1 MTRADASRM
10 GERVERQTD
19 QSGASETMGH
29 ITNHQAAM
37 NARGR
42 LRTLPRALF
51 FLAFTGAGLVQAQD
65 APSGSETNAAATA
78 PQSADHVSPTH
89 AKQLATVVVKA
100 TAMPGGAALDADK
113 VPGNVQSLSAADIT
127 RSGSA
132 SMTQALNAQLGSIS
146 VNDNLNDPYQPDI
159 LYRGFEAS
167 PVLGTPQGLAV
178 YQNGV
183 RINEAFGDT
192 VNWDLFPDMAINRV
206 QLVSSNPVYGL
217 NALGGAISV
226 EMKDGFNY
234 TGRSLELSGGSFGQR
249 SAGAQYGANN
259 GTFGI
264 YAAAKTLNS
273 DGWRDFSSDAL
284 RQFYTDLSMRTDRLS
299 LDLSYTHAENH
310 LDGQGSAPA
319 QELAVSRRL
328 VFTGPQ
334 ANDNELNFITLN
346 GTYQA
351 TDHWSVQGVLYYRQF
366 TQRVANG
373 NTTDYTACT
382 DAALA
387 GSLCQSDGVTPVN
400 NAAGQNLPDISQG
413 GTVPIGEN
421 DFETINSYSH
431 GATLQ
436 ISNDRSI
443 FGHDNQFTAGATFD
457 YAHTDFY
464 SGAQIG
470 VIDDQL
476 TVLPSN
482 LYVDTPESSPF
493 GAVPVILAA
502 NNRDIGGYLTDTFN
516 VTPDFALTASGRY
529 DVAHIDLQDQ
539 RGTSL
544 NGNNR
549 FSHFNPAVG
558 GTYKLSP
565 TLTAYAGTA
574 TSTRTPTAS
583 EIECSDPLKP
593 CLLPSNLAGD
603 PPNLRQVVAHTTE
616 FGLRGNIPDAFSAGG
631 VATWNLGAFR
641 THSFDD
647 IYGISTS
654 VSSGFYQN
662 IGSTRREGVEAGFN
676 YHTDK
681 WSTYVS
687 YSYVDATFQSA
698 LQLPS
703 PSNPFQ
709 DADGNIEVRPGDRL
723 PGIPK
728 NRVKAGV
735 DYAVTPQWKL
745 GASIIIVSNDYYFGD
760 ESNQNKPLPGYH
772 VVNLHASYQVAKNV
786 ELFGSIDNVFNAK
799 YATYGIYSDPTGVNA
814 PGVPADGVSNGP
826 GVDNRFY
833 SPAAPT
839 AVYGGVRVSF

>member
-1 MTRADASRM
+1 MDQLKRDGRSRL
-10 GERVERQTD
+10 
-19 QSGASETMGH
+19 H
-29 ITNHQAAM
+29 N
-37 NARGR
+37 
-42 LRTLPRALF
+42 LPRAMLF
-51 FLAFTGAGLVQAQD
+51 VAIASTGFAHAQESSNSAD
-65 APSGSETNAAATA
+65 AAASASTA
-78 PQSADHVSPTH
+78 TTQNTPAN
-89 AKQLATVVVKA
+89 AKQLSTVLVEA
-100 TAMPGGAALDADK
+100 TAVSGGVALDADK
-113 VPGNVQSLSAADIT
+113 VPGNVQGLSASDLT
-127 RSGSA
+127 RNGSA
-132 SMTQALNAQLGSIS
+132 SLTQALNAQLGSIS
-146 VNDNLNDPYQPDI
+146 VNDDLNDPYQPDI

-206 QLVSSNPVYGL
+206 QIASSNPVYGL

-226 EMKDGFNY
+226 DMKNGFNY
-234 TGRSLELSGGSFGQR
+234 TGGELELSGGSFGQR
-249 SAGAQYGANN
+249 SAGAEYGAND

-264 YAAAKTLNS
+264 YAAAKTLDS

-284 RQFYTDLSMRTDRLS
+284 RQFYTDLSLRVDKLS
-299 LDLSYTHAENH
+299 LDLSYTHGENH

-334 ANDNELNFITLN
+334 ANDNELNFVTLN
-346 GTYQA
+346 GTYKA
-351 TDHWSVQGVLYYRQF
+351 TENWSVQGVLYYRQF
-366 TQRVANG
+366 SQRVSNG

-382 DAALA
+382 TAAFA
-387 GSLCQSDGVTPVN
+387 GSLCQSDGITPVN

-413 GTVPIGEN
+413 GDVPIGEN
-421 DFETINSYSH
+421 DFENINSYSH

-436 ISNDRSI
+436 ISNDQSI
-443 FGHDNQFTAGATFD
+443 FGHDNQFTAGASFD

-470 VIDDQL
+470 VIDAQL

-482 LYVDTPESSPF
+482 LYVDTPESSDF
-493 GAVPVILAA
+493 GAVPVILRAS
-502 NNRDIGGYLTDTFN
+502 NRDIGGYLTDTFN

-529 DVAHIDLQDQ
+529 DVAHIDLQDR

-544 NGNNR
+544 DGNNR
-549 FSHFNPAVG
+549 FSHFNPAFG
-558 GTYKLSP
+558 GTYKLTP
-565 TLTAYAGTA
+565 TVTAYAGISTN
-574 TSTRTPTAS
+574 TRTPTAS

-603 PPNLRQVVAHTTE
+603 PPNLRQVVAHTAE
-616 FGLRGNIPDAFSAGG
+616 FGLRGNIPNAFATDGA
-631 VATWNLGAFR
+631 VTWNLGAFR
-641 THSFDD
+641 TNSFDD

-662 IGSTRREGVEAGFN
+662 IGSTRREGIEAGFN
-676 YHTDK
+676 YQTDK
-681 WSTYVS
+681 WSAYFN

-698 LQLPS
+698 IQLPS

-728 NRVKAGV
+728 NRVKVGV

-745 GASIIIVSNDYYFGD
+745 GASMIIVSNEYYFGD

-772 VVNLHASYQVAKNV
+772 VVNLHASYQVARNV
-786 ELFGSIDNVFNAK
+786 QVFGSIDNVFNAK
-799 YATYGIYSDPTGVNA
+799 YATYGIYSDPTGVGT
-814 PGVPADGVSNGP
+814 PGVPVDGVTNGP
-826 GVDNRFY
+826 GVDNRFF

-839 AVYGGVRVSF
+839 AVYGGVRITF

>member
-1 MTRADASRM
+1 MDQLKRDGRSRL
-10 GERVERQTD
+10 
-19 QSGASETMGH
+19 H
-29 ITNHQAAM
+29 N
-37 NARGR
+37 
-42 LRTLPRALF
+42 LPRAMLF
-51 FLAFTGAGLVQAQD
+51 VAIASTGFAHAQESSNSAD
-65 APSGSETNAAATA
+65 ATA
-78 PQSADHVSPTH
+78 SASTATTQNTPAN
-89 AKQLATVVVKA
+89 AKQLSTVLVEA
-100 TAMPGGAALDADK
+100 TAVSGGVALDADK
-113 VPGNVQSLSAADIT
+113 VPGNVQGLSASDLT
-127 RSGSA
+127 RNGSA
-132 SMTQALNAQLGSIS
+132 SLTQALNAQLGSIS
-146 VNDNLNDPYQPDI
+146 VNDDLNDPYQPDI

-206 QLVSSNPVYGL
+206 QIASSNPVYGL

-226 EMKDGFNY
+226 DMKNGFNY
-234 TGRSLELSGGSFGQR
+234 TGGELELSGGSFGQR
-249 SAGAQYGANN
+249 SAGAEYGAND

-264 YAAAKTLNS
+264 YAAAKTLDS

-284 RQFYTDLSMRTDRLS
+284 RQFYTDLSLRVDKLS
-299 LDLSYTHAENH
+299 LDLSYTHGENH

-334 ANDNELNFITLN
+334 ANDNELNFVTLN
-346 GTYQA
+346 GTYKA
-351 TDHWSVQGVLYYRQF
+351 TDNWSVQGVLYYRQF
-366 TQRVANG
+366 SQRVSNG

-382 DAALA
+382 TAAFA
-387 GSLCQSDGVTPVN
+387 GSLCQSDGITPVN

-413 GTVPIGEN
+413 GDVPIGEN
-421 DFETINSYSH
+421 DFENINSYSH

-436 ISNDRSI
+436 ISNDQSI
-443 FGHDNQFTAGATFD
+443 FGHDNQFTAGASFD

-470 VIDDQL
+470 VIDAQL

-482 LYVDTPESSPF
+482 LYVDTPESSDF
-493 GAVPVILAA
+493 GAVPVILRAS
-502 NNRDIGGYLTDTFN
+502 NRDIGGYLTDTFN

-529 DVAHIDLQDQ
+529 DVAHIDLQDR

-544 NGNNR
+544 DGNNR
-549 FSHFNPAVG
+549 FSHFNPAFG
-558 GTYKLSP
+558 GTYKLTP
-565 TLTAYAGTA
+565 TVTAYAGISTN
-574 TSTRTPTAS
+574 TRTPTAS

-603 PPNLRQVVAHTTE
+603 PPNLRQVVAHTAE
-616 FGLRGNIPDAFSAGG
+616 FGLRGNIPNAFATDGA
-631 VATWNLGAFR
+631 VTWNLGAFR
-641 THSFDD
+641 TNSFDD

-662 IGSTRREGVEAGFN
+662 IGSTRREGIEAGFN
-676 YHTDK
+676 YQTDK
-681 WSTYVS
+681 WSAYFN

-698 LQLPS
+698 IQLPS

-728 NRVKAGV
+728 NRVKVGV

-745 GASIIIVSNDYYFGD
+745 GASMIIVSNEYYFGD

-772 VVNLHASYQVAKNV
+772 VVNLHASYQVARNV
-786 ELFGSIDNVFNAK
+786 QVFGSIDNVFNAK
-799 YATYGIYSDPTGVNA
+799 YATYGIYSDPTGVGT
-814 PGVPADGVSNGP
+814 PGVPVDGVTNGP
-826 GVDNRFY
+826 GVDNRFF

-839 AVYGGVRVSF
+839 AVYGGVRITF

>member
-1 MTRADASRM
+1 MDQLKRDGRSRL
-10 GERVERQTD
+10 
-19 QSGASETMGH
+19 H
-29 ITNHQAAM
+29 N
-37 NARGR
+37 
-42 LRTLPRALF
+42 LPRAMLF
-51 FLAFTGAGLVQAQD
+51 VAIASTGFAHAQESSNSAD
-65 APSGSETNAAATA
+65 ATA
-78 PQSADHVSPTH
+78 SASTATTQNTPAN
-89 AKQLATVVVKA
+89 AKQLSTVLVEA
-100 TAMPGGAALDADK
+100 TAVSGGVALDADK
-113 VPGNVQSLSAADIT
+113 VPGNVQGLSASDLT
-127 RSGSA
+127 RNGSA
-132 SMTQALNAQLGSIS
+132 SLTQALNAQLGSIS

-206 QLVSSNPVYGL
+206 QIASSNPVYGL

-226 EMKDGFNY
+226 DMKNGFNY
-234 TGRSLELSGGSFGQR
+234 TGGELELSGGSFGQR
-249 SAGAQYGANN
+249 SAGAEYGAND

-264 YAAAKTLNS
+264 YAAAKTLDS

-284 RQFYTDLSMRTDRLS
+284 RQFYTDLSLRVDKLS
-299 LDLSYTHAENH
+299 LDLSYTHGENH

-334 ANDNELNFITLN
+334 ANDNELNFVTLN
-346 GTYQA
+346 GTYKA
-351 TDHWSVQGVLYYRQF
+351 TDNWSVQGVLYYRQF
-366 TQRVANG
+366 SQRVSNG

-382 DAALA
+382 TAAFA
-387 GSLCQSDGVTPVN
+387 GSLCQSDGITPVN

-413 GTVPIGEN
+413 GDVPIGEN
-421 DFETINSYSH
+421 DFENINSYSH

-436 ISNDRSI
+436 ISNDQSI
-443 FGHDNQFTAGATFD
+443 FGHDNQFTAGASFD

-470 VIDDQL
+470 VIDAQL

-482 LYVDTPESSPF
+482 LYVDTPESSDF
-493 GAVPVILAA
+493 GAVPVILRAS
-502 NNRDIGGYLTDTFN
+502 NRDIGGYLTDTFN

-529 DVAHIDLQDQ
+529 DVAHIDLQDR

-544 NGNNR
+544 DGNNR
-549 FSHFNPAVG
+549 FSHFNPAFG
-558 GTYKLSP
+558 GTYKLTP
-565 TLTAYAGTA
+565 TVTAYAGISTN
-574 TSTRTPTAS
+574 TRTPTAS

-603 PPNLRQVVAHTTE
+603 PPNLRQVVAHTAE
-616 FGLRGNIPDAFSAGG
+616 FGLRGNIPNAFATDGA
-631 VATWNLGAFR
+631 VTWNLGAFR
-641 THSFDD
+641 TNSFDD

-662 IGSTRREGVEAGFN
+662 IGSTRREGIEAGFN
-676 YHTDK
+676 YQTDK
-681 WSTYVS
+681 WSAYFN

-698 LQLPS
+698 IQLPS

-728 NRVKAGV
+728 NRVKVGV

-745 GASIIIVSNDYYFGD
+745 GASMIIVSNEYYFGD

-772 VVNLHASYQVAKNV
+772 VVNLHASYQVARNV
-786 ELFGSIDNVFNAK
+786 QVFGSIDNVFNAK
-799 YATYGIYSDPTGVNA
+799 YATYGIYSDPTGVGT
-814 PGVPADGVSNGP
+814 PGVPVDGVTNGP
-826 GVDNRFY
+826 GVDNRFF

-839 AVYGGVRVSF
+839 AVYGGVRITF

>member
-1 MTRADASRM
+1 MDQLKRDGRSRL
-10 GERVERQTD
+10 
-19 QSGASETMGH
+19 H
-29 ITNHQAAM
+29 N
-37 NARGR
+37 
-42 LRTLPRALF
+42 LPRAMLF
-51 FLAFTGAGLVQAQD
+51 VAIASTGFAHAQESSNSAD
-65 APSGSETNAAATA
+65 ATA
-78 PQSADHVSPTH
+78 SASTATTQNTPAN
-89 AKQLATVVVKA
+89 AKQLSTVLVEA
-100 TAMPGGAALDADK
+100 TAVPGGVALDADK
-113 VPGNVQSLSAADIT
+113 VPGNVQGLSASDLT
-127 RSGSA
+127 RNGSA
-132 SMTQALNAQLGSIS
+132 SLTQALNAQLGSIS
-146 VNDNLNDPYQPDI
+146 VNDDLNDPYQPDI

-206 QLVSSNPVYGL
+206 QIASSNPVYGL

-226 EMKDGFNY
+226 DMKNGFNY
-234 TGRSLELSGGSFGQR
+234 TGGELELSGGSFGQR
-249 SAGAQYGANN
+249 SAGAEYGAND

-264 YAAAKTLNS
+264 YAAAKTLDS

-284 RQFYTDLSMRTDRLS
+284 RQFYTDLSLRVDKLS
-299 LDLSYTHAENH
+299 LDLSYTHGENH

-328 VFTGPQ
+328 AFTGPQ
-334 ANDNELNFITLN
+334 ANDNELNFVTLN
-346 GTYQA
+346 GTYKA
-351 TDHWSVQGVLYYRQF
+351 TENWSVQGVLYYRQF
-366 TQRVANG
+366 SQRVSNG

-382 DAALA
+382 TAAFA
-387 GSLCQSDGVTPVN
+387 GSLCQSDGITPVN

-413 GTVPIGEN
+413 GDVPIGEN
-421 DFETINSYSH
+421 DFENINSYSH

-436 ISNDRSI
+436 ISNDQSI
-443 FGHDNQFTAGATFD
+443 FGHDNQFTAGASFD

-470 VIDDQL
+470 VIDAQL

-482 LYVDTPESSPF
+482 LYVDTPESSDF
-493 GAVPVILAA
+493 GAVPVILRAS
-502 NNRDIGGYLTDTFN
+502 NRDIGGYLTDTFN

-529 DVAHIDLQDQ
+529 DVAHIDLQDR

-544 NGNNR
+544 DGNNR
-549 FSHFNPAVG
+549 FSHFNPAFG
-558 GTYKLSP
+558 GTYKLTP
-565 TLTAYAGTA
+565 TVTAYAGISTN
-574 TSTRTPTAS
+574 TRTPTAS

-603 PPNLRQVVAHTTE
+603 PPNLRQVVAHTAE
-616 FGLRGNIPDAFSAGG
+616 FGLRGNIPNAFATDGA
-631 VATWNLGAFR
+631 VTWNLGAFR
-641 THSFDD
+641 TNSFDD

-662 IGSTRREGVEAGFN
+662 IGSTRREGIEAGFN
-676 YHTDK
+676 YQTDK
-681 WSTYVS
+681 WSAYFN

-698 LQLPS
+698 IQLPS

-728 NRVKAGV
+728 NRVKVGV

-745 GASIIIVSNDYYFGD
+745 GASMIIVSNEYYFGD

-772 VVNLHASYQVAKNV
+772 VVNLHASYQVARNIQV
-786 ELFGSIDNVFNAK
+786 FGSIDNVFNAK
-799 YATYGIYSDPTGVNA
+799 YATYGIYSDPTGVGT
-814 PGVPADGVSNGP
+814 PGVPVDGVTNGP
-826 GVDNRFY
+826 GVDNRFF

-839 AVYGGVRVSF
+839 AVYGGVCITF

>member
-1 MTRADASRM
+1 MDQLKRDGRSRL
-10 GERVERQTD
+10 
-19 QSGASETMGH
+19 H
-29 ITNHQAAM
+29 N
-37 NARGR
+37 
-42 LRTLPRALF
+42 LPRAMLF
-51 FLAFTGAGLVQAQD
+51 VAIASTGFAHAQESSNSAD
-65 APSGSETNAAATA
+65 AAASASTA
-78 PQSADHVSPTH
+78 TTQNTPAN
-89 AKQLATVVVKA
+89 AKQLSTVLVEA
-100 TAMPGGAALDADK
+100 TAVSGGVALDADK
-113 VPGNVQSLSAADIT
+113 VPGNVQGLSASDLT
-127 RSGSA
+127 RNGSA
-132 SMTQALNAQLGSIS
+132 SLTQALNAQLGSIS
-146 VNDNLNDPYQPDI
+146 VNDDLNDPYQPDI

-206 QLVSSNPVYGL
+206 QIASSNPVYGL

-226 EMKDGFNY
+226 DMKNGFNY
-234 TGRSLELSGGSFGQR
+234 TGGELELSGGSFGQR
-249 SAGAQYGANN
+249 SAGAEYGAND

-264 YAAAKTLNS
+264 YAAAKTLDS

-284 RQFYTDLSMRTDRLS
+284 RQFYTDLSLRVDKLS
-299 LDLSYTHAENH
+299 LDLSYTHGENH

-328 VFTGPQ
+328 AFTGPQ
-334 ANDNELNFITLN
+334 ANDNELNFVTLN
-346 GTYQA
+346 GTYKA
-351 TDHWSVQGVLYYRQF
+351 TENWSVQGVLYYRQF
-366 TQRVANG
+366 SQRVSNG

-382 DAALA
+382 TAAFA
-387 GSLCQSDGVTPVN
+387 GSLCQSDGITPVN

-413 GTVPIGEN
+413 GDVPIGEN
-421 DFETINSYSH
+421 DFENINSYSH

-436 ISNDRSI
+436 ISNDQSI
-443 FGHDNQFTAGATFD
+443 FGHDNQFTAGASFD

-470 VIDDQL
+470 VIDAQL

-482 LYVDTPESSPF
+482 LYVDTPESSDF
-493 GAVPVILAA
+493 GAVPVILRAS
-502 NNRDIGGYLTDTFN
+502 NRDIGGYLTDTFN

-529 DVAHIDLQDQ
+529 DVAHIDLQDR

-544 NGNNR
+544 DGNNR
-549 FSHFNPAVG
+549 FSHFNPAFG
-558 GTYKLSP
+558 GTYKLTP
-565 TLTAYAGTA
+565 TVTAYAGISTN
-574 TSTRTPTAS
+574 TRTPTAS

-603 PPNLRQVVAHTTE
+603 PPNLRQVVAHTAE
-616 FGLRGNIPDAFSAGG
+616 FGLRGNIPNAFATDGA
-631 VATWNLGAFR
+631 VTWNLGAFR
-641 THSFDD
+641 TNSFDD

-662 IGSTRREGVEAGFN
+662 IGSTRREGIEAGFN
-676 YHTDK
+676 YQTDK
-681 WSTYVS
+681 WSAYFN

-698 LQLPS
+698 IQLPS

-728 NRVKAGV
+728 NRVKVGV

-745 GASIIIVSNDYYFGD
+745 GASMIIVSNEYYFGD

-772 VVNLHASYQVAKNV
+772 VVNLHASYQVARNV
-786 ELFGSIDNVFNAK
+786 QVFGSIDNVFNAK
-799 YATYGIYSDPTGVNA
+799 YATYGIYSDPTGVGT
-814 PGVPADGVSNGP
+814 PGVPVDGVTNGP
-826 GVDNRFY
+826 GVDNRFF

-839 AVYGGVRVSF
+839 AVYGGVRITF

>member
-1 MTRADASRM
+1 MDQLKRDGRSRL
-10 GERVERQTD
+10 
-19 QSGASETMGH
+19 H
-29 ITNHQAAM
+29 N
-37 NARGR
+37 
-42 LRTLPRALF
+42 LPRAMLF
-51 FLAFTGAGLVQAQD
+51 VALASTGFAHAQESSNSAD
-65 APSGSETNAAATA
+65 AAASASTA
-78 PQSADHVSPTH
+78 TTQNTPAN
-89 AKQLATVVVKA
+89 AKQLSTVLVEA
-100 TAMPGGAALDADK
+100 TAVSGGVALDADK
-113 VPGNVQSLSAADIT
+113 VPGNVQGLSASDLT
-127 RSGSA
+127 RNGSA
-132 SMTQALNAQLGSIS
+132 SLTQALNAQLGSIS
-146 VNDNLNDPYQPDI
+146 VNDDLNDPYQPDI

-206 QLVSSNPVYGL
+206 QIASSNPVYGL

-226 EMKDGFNY
+226 DMKNGFNY
-234 TGRSLELSGGSFGQR
+234 TGGELELSGGSFGQR
-249 SAGAQYGANN
+249 SAGAEYGAND

-264 YAAAKTLNS
+264 YAAAKTLDS

-284 RQFYTDLSMRTDRLS
+284 RQFYTDLSLRVDKLS
-299 LDLSYTHAENH
+299 LDLSYTHGENH

-334 ANDNELNFITLN
+334 ANDNELNFVTLN
-346 GTYQA
+346 GTYKA
-351 TDHWSVQGVLYYRQF
+351 TDNWSVQGVLYYRQF
-366 TQRVANG
+366 SQRVSNG

-382 DAALA
+382 TAAFA
-387 GSLCQSDGVTPVN
+387 GSLCQSDGITPVN

-413 GTVPIGEN
+413 GDVPIGEN
-421 DFETINSYSH
+421 DFENINSYSH

-436 ISNDRSI
+436 ISNDQSI
-443 FGHDNQFTAGATFD
+443 FGHDNQFTAGASFD

-470 VIDDQL
+470 VIDAQL

-482 LYVDTPESSPF
+482 LYVDTPESSDF
-493 GAVPVILAA
+493 GAVPVILRAS
-502 NNRDIGGYLTDTFN
+502 NRDIGGYLTDTFN

-529 DVAHIDLQDQ
+529 DVAHIDLQDR

-544 NGNNR
+544 DGNNR
-549 FSHFNPAVG
+549 FSHFNPAFG
-558 GTYKLSP
+558 GTYKLTP
-565 TLTAYAGTA
+565 TVTAYAGISTN
-574 TSTRTPTAS
+574 TRTPTAS

-603 PPNLRQVVAHTTE
+603 PPNLRQVVAHTAE
-616 FGLRGNIPDAFSAGG
+616 FGLRGNIPNAFATDGA
-631 VATWNLGAFR
+631 VTWNLGAFR
-641 THSFDD
+641 TNSFDD

-662 IGSTRREGVEAGFN
+662 IGSTRREGIEAGFN
-676 YHTDK
+676 YQTDK
-681 WSTYVS
+681 WSAYFN

-698 LQLPS
+698 IQLPS

-728 NRVKAGV
+728 NRVKVGV

-745 GASIIIVSNDYYFGD
+745 GASMIIVSNEYYFGD

-772 VVNLHASYQVAKNV
+772 VVNLHASYQVARNV
-786 ELFGSIDNVFNAK
+786 QVFGSIDNVFNAK
-799 YATYGIYSDPTGVNA
+799 YATYGIYSDPTGVGT
-814 PGVPADGVSNGP
+814 PGVPVDGVTNGP
-826 GVDNRFY
+826 GVDNRFF

-839 AVYGGVRVSF
+839 AVYGGVRITF

>member
-1 MTRADASRM
+1 MDQLKRDGRSRL
-10 GERVERQTD
+10 
-19 QSGASETMGH
+19 H
-29 ITNHQAAM
+29 N
-37 NARGR
+37 
-42 LRTLPRALF
+42 LPRAMLF
-51 FLAFTGAGLVQAQD
+51 VAIASTGFAHAQESSNSAD
-65 APSGSETNAAATA
+65 AAASASTA
-78 PQSADHVSPTH
+78 TTQNTPAN
-89 AKQLATVVVKA
+89 AKQLSTVLVEA
-100 TAMPGGAALDADK
+100 TAVSGGVALDADK
-113 VPGNVQSLSAADIT
+113 VPGNVQGLSASDLT
-127 RSGSA
+127 RNGSA
-132 SMTQALNAQLGSIS
+132 SLTQALNAQLGSIS

-206 QLVSSNPVYGL
+206 QIASSNPVYGL

-226 EMKDGFNY
+226 DMKNGFNY
-234 TGRSLELSGGSFGQR
+234 TGGELELSGGSFGQR
-249 SAGAQYGANN
+249 SAGAEYGAND

-264 YAAAKTLNS
+264 YAAAKTLDS

-284 RQFYTDLSMRTDRLS
+284 RQFYTDLSLRVDKLS
-299 LDLSYTHAENH
+299 LDLSYTHGENH

-334 ANDNELNFITLN
+334 ANDNELNFVTLN
-346 GTYQA
+346 GTYKA
-351 TDHWSVQGVLYYRQF
+351 TENWSVQGVLYYRQF
-366 TQRVANG
+366 SQRVSNG

-382 DAALA
+382 TAAFA
-387 GSLCQSDGVTPVN
+387 GSLCQSDGITPVN

-413 GTVPIGEN
+413 GDVPIGEN
-421 DFETINSYSH
+421 DFENINSYSH

-436 ISNDRSI
+436 ISNDQSI
-443 FGHDNQFTAGATFD
+443 FGHDNQFTAGASFD

-470 VIDDQL
+470 VIDAQL

-482 LYVDTPESSPF
+482 LYVDTPESSDF
-493 GAVPVILAA
+493 GAVPVILRAS
-502 NNRDIGGYLTDTFN
+502 NRDIGGYLTDTFN

-529 DVAHIDLQDQ
+529 DVAHIDLQDR

-544 NGNNR
+544 DGNNR
-549 FSHFNPAVG
+549 FSHFNPAFG
-558 GTYKLSP
+558 GTYKLTP
-565 TLTAYAGTA
+565 TVTAYAGISTN
-574 TSTRTPTAS
+574 TRTPTAS

-603 PPNLRQVVAHTTE
+603 PPNLRQVVAHTAE
-616 FGLRGNIPDAFSAGG
+616 FGLRGNIPNAFATDGA
-631 VATWNLGAFR
+631 VTWNLGAFR
-641 THSFDD
+641 TNSFDD

-662 IGSTRREGVEAGFN
+662 IGSTRREGIEAGFN
-676 YHTDK
+676 YQTDK
-681 WSTYVS
+681 WSAYFN

-698 LQLPS
+698 IQLPS

-728 NRVKAGV
+728 NRVKVGV

-745 GASIIIVSNDYYFGD
+745 GASMIIVSNEYYFGD

-772 VVNLHASYQVAKNV
+772 VVNLHASYQVARNIQV
-786 ELFGSIDNVFNAK
+786 FGSIDNVFNAK
-799 YATYGIYSDPTGVNA
+799 YATYGIYSDPTGVGT
-814 PGVPADGVSNGP
+814 PGVPVDGVTNGP
-826 GVDNRFY
+826 GVDNRFF

-839 AVYGGVRVSF
+839 AVYGGVCITF

>member
-1 MTRADASRM
+1 
-10 GERVERQTD
+10 
-19 QSGASETMGH
+19 MGH
-29 ITNHQAAM
+29 LANNHGAVKGFC
-37 NARGR
+37 RV
-42 LRTLPRALF
+42 RTLPRALL
-51 FLAFTGAGLVQAQD
+51 FLALTGTGLLHAQE
-65 APSGSETNAAATA
+65 ASNNSETNAAAPA
-78 PQSADHVSPTH
+78 PQGENKNASTHV
-89 AKQLATVVVKA
+89 KQLATVTVQAAAV
-100 TAMPGGAALDADK
+100 PGGAALDADK
-113 VPGNVQSLSAADIT
+113 VPGNVQSLSAADLA
-127 RSGSA
+127 RNGSA
-132 SMTQALNAQLGSIS
+132 NMTQALSAQLGSIS

-192 VNWDLFPDMAINRV
+192 VNWDMFPDMAINRV
-206 QLVSSNPVYGL
+206 QIVSSNPVYGL

-226 EMKDGFNY
+226 DMKNGFNY
-234 TGRSLELSGGSFGQR
+234 TGGDAELAGGSFGQR
-249 SAGAQYGANN
+249 SAGAEYGANN

-284 RQFYTDLSMRTDRLS
+284 RQFYTDLSLRTDKLS

-319 QELAVSRRL
+319 QELAVSRKL

-334 ANDNELNFITLN
+334 ANDNELNFVTLN
-346 GTYQA
+346 GTYKA
-351 TDHWSVQGVLYYRQF
+351 TDNWSVQGVLYYRQF
-366 TQRVANG
+366 TQRVSNG

-382 DAALA
+382 SAALA

-413 GTVPIGEN
+413 GAVPIGEN
-421 DFETINSYSH
+421 DFETIDSYSH

-436 ISNDRSI
+436 ISNDQSI
-443 FGHDNQFTAGATFD
+443 FGHDNQLTAGATFD
-457 YAHTDFY
+457 YAHTNFY

-470 VIDDQL
+470 VIDSQL
-476 TVLPSN
+476 TVLPSS
-482 LYVDTPESSPF
+482 LYADTPESSAF

-502 NNRDIGGYLTDTFN
+502 DNRDVGGYVTDTFN
-516 VTPDFALTASGRY
+516 VTPDLAITASGRY

-544 NGNNR
+544 DGNNR

-558 GTYKLSP
+558 GTYKITP
-565 TLTAYAGTA
+565 TLTAYAGIA

-603 PPNLRQVVAHTTE
+603 PPNLKQVVAHTSE
-616 FGLRGNIPDAFSAGG
+616 FGLRGNIPNAFSAGG
-631 VATWNLGAFR
+631 AVSWNLGAFR
-641 THSFDD
+641 TNSFDD

-662 IGSTRREGVEAGFN
+662 IGSTRREGIEAGLN
-676 YHTDK
+676 YNTDK
-681 WSTYVS
+681 WSTYFS

-745 GASIIIVSNDYYFGD
+745 GASIIIVSNEYYFGD

-772 VVNLHASYQVAKNV
+772 VVNLHASYRIAKNV
-786 ELFGSIDNVFNAK
+786 EVFGSIDNVFNAK
-799 YATYGIYSDPTGVNA
+799 YATYGIYSDPTGVGA

-826 GVDNRFY
+826 GVDNRFF

-839 AVYGGVRVSF
+839 SVYGGVRVTF

>member
-1 MTRADASRM
+1 MDQLKRDGRSRL
-10 GERVERQTD
+10 
-19 QSGASETMGH
+19 H
-29 ITNHQAAM
+29 N
-37 NARGR
+37 
-42 LRTLPRALF
+42 LPRAMLF
-51 FLAFTGAGLVQAQD
+51 VAIASTGFAHAQESSNSAD
-65 APSGSETNAAATA
+65 AAASASTA
-78 PQSADHVSPTH
+78 TTQNTPAN
-89 AKQLATVVVKA
+89 AKQLSTVLVEA
-100 TAMPGGAALDADK
+100 TAVSGGVALDADK
-113 VPGNVQSLSAADIT
+113 VPGNVQGLSASDLT
-127 RSGSA
+127 RNGSA
-132 SMTQALNAQLGSIS
+132 SLTQALNAQLGSIS

-206 QLVSSNPVYGL
+206 QIASSNPVYGL

-226 EMKDGFNY
+226 DMKNGFNY
-234 TGRSLELSGGSFGQR
+234 TGGELELSGGSFGQR
-249 SAGAQYGANN
+249 SAGAEYGAND

-264 YAAAKTLNS
+264 YAAAKTLDS

-284 RQFYTDLSMRTDRLS
+284 RQFYTDLSLRVDKLS
-299 LDLSYTHAENH
+299 LDLSYTHGENH

-334 ANDNELNFITLN
+334 ANDNELNFVTLN
-346 GTYQA
+346 GTYKA
-351 TDHWSVQGVLYYRQF
+351 TDNWSVQGVLYYRQF
-366 TQRVANG
+366 SQRVSNG

-382 DAALA
+382 TAAFA
-387 GSLCQSDGVTPVN
+387 GSLCQSDGITPVN

-413 GTVPIGEN
+413 GDVPIGEN
-421 DFETINSYSH
+421 DFENINSYSH

-436 ISNDRSI
+436 ISNDQSI
-443 FGHDNQFTAGATFD
+443 FGHDNQFTAGASFD

-470 VIDDQL
+470 VIDAQL

-482 LYVDTPESSPF
+482 LYVDTPESSDF
-493 GAVPVILAA
+493 GAVPVILRAS
-502 NNRDIGGYLTDTFN
+502 NRDIGGYLTDTFN

-529 DVAHIDLQDQ
+529 DVAHIDLQDR

-544 NGNNR
+544 DGNNR
-549 FSHFNPAVG
+549 FSHFNPAFG
-558 GTYKLSP
+558 GTYKLTP
-565 TLTAYAGTA
+565 TVTAYAGISTN
-574 TSTRTPTAS
+574 TRTPTAS

-603 PPNLRQVVAHTTE
+603 PPNLRQVVAHTAE
-616 FGLRGNIPDAFSAGG
+616 FGLRGNIPNAFATDGA
-631 VATWNLGAFR
+631 VTWNLGAFR
-641 THSFDD
+641 TNSFDD

-662 IGSTRREGVEAGFN
+662 IGSTRREGIEAGFN
-676 YHTDK
+676 YQTDK
-681 WSTYVS
+681 WSAYFN

-698 LQLPS
+698 IQLPS

-728 NRVKAGV
+728 NRVKVGV

-745 GASIIIVSNDYYFGD
+745 GASMIIVSNEYYFGD

-772 VVNLHASYQVAKNV
+772 VVNLHASYQVARNV
-786 ELFGSIDNVFNAK
+786 QVFGSIDNVFNAK
-799 YATYGIYSDPTGVNA
+799 YATYGIYSDPTGVGT
-814 PGVPADGVSNGP
+814 PGVPVDGVTNGP
-826 GVDNRFY
+826 GVDNRFF

-839 AVYGGVRVSF
+839 AVYGGVRITF

>member
-1 MTRADASRM
+1 MIGHPADKRDVLDGRSRLCA
-10 GERVERQTD
+10 T
-19 QSGASETMGH
+19 
-29 ITNHQAAM
+29 
-37 NARGR
+37 
-42 LRTLPRALF
+42 PRAWLF
-51 FLAFTGAGLVQAQD
+51 FALTSAGVVHAQD
-65 APSGSETNAAATA
+65 TPSHSDTKAATA
-78 PQSADHVSPTH
+78 PQSAGRDTSTHVKLL
-89 AKQLATVVVKA
+89 AKVVVEA
-100 TAMPGGAALDADK
+100 TAVPGGATLDADK
-113 VPGNVQSLSAADIT
+113 VPGNVQSLSSADLA
-127 RSGSA
+127 RNGSA
-132 SMTQALNAQLGSIS
+132 NMTQALNAQLGSIS
-146 VNDNLNDPYQPDI
+146 INDNLNDPYQPDI

-192 VNWDLFPDMAINRV
+192 VNWDLFPDMAIDRV

-226 EMKDGFNY
+226 DMKNGFNY
-234 TGRSLELSGGSFGQR
+234 AGGELELGGGSFGQR

-284 RQFYTDLSMRTDRLS
+284 RQFYTDLSLRTDALS

-334 ANDNELNFITLN
+334 ANDNELNFATLN
-346 GTYQA
+346 GTYKV

-366 TQRVANG
+366 TQHVSNG

-387 GSLCQSDGVTPVN
+387 GSLCQSDGATPVT

-413 GTVPIGEN
+413 GAVPIGEN

-436 ISNDRSI
+436 IGNDQSI
-443 FGHDNQFTAGATFD
+443 VGHDNQFTAGATFD
-457 YAHTDFY
+457 YAHTNFY

-470 VIDDQL
+470 VIDAQL

-482 LYVDTPESSPF
+482 LYADTPESSPF

-502 NNRDIGGYLTDTFN
+502 NNRDIGGYVTDTFN
-516 VTPDFALTASGRY
+516 VTPDVALTASGRY

-544 NGNNR
+544 DGNNR
-549 FSHFNPAVG
+549 FSHFNPAIG
-558 GTYKLSP
+558 GTYKISP
-565 TLTAYAGTA
+565 TLTAYAGIA

-603 PPNLRQVVAHTTE
+603 PPNLRQVVAHTAE
-616 FGLRGNIPDAFSAGG
+616 FGLRGHDPDALSGAIS
-631 VATWNLGAFR
+631 WNVGAFR
-641 THSFDD
+641 TNSFDD
-647 IYGISTS
+647 IYGIATS

-676 YHTDK
+676 YNSDR

-687 YSYVDATFQSA
+687 YSYVDATFRSA

-709 DADGNIEVRPGDRL
+709 DDDGNIEVRPGDRL

-728 NRVKAGV
+728 NRLKAGV

-745 GASIIIVSNDYYFGD
+745 GASIIIVSNEYYFGD

-772 VVNLHASYQVAKNV
+772 VVNLHASYRVAKNV

-799 YATYGIYSDPTGVNA
+799 YATYGIYSDPTGVGA
-814 PGVPADGVSNGP
+814 PGVPVDGVSNGP
-826 GVDNRFY
+826 GVDNRFF

-839 AVYGGVRVSF
+839 AFYGGVRVTF

>member
-1 MTRADASRM
+1 MDQLKRDGRSRL
-10 GERVERQTD
+10 
-19 QSGASETMGH
+19 H
-29 ITNHQAAM
+29 N
-37 NARGR
+37 
-42 LRTLPRALF
+42 LPRAMLF
-51 FLAFTGAGLVQAQD
+51 VAIASTGFAHAQESSNSAD
-65 APSGSETNAAATA
+65 AAASASTA
-78 PQSADHVSPTH
+78 TTQNTPAN
-89 AKQLATVVVKA
+89 AKQLSTVLVEA
-100 TAMPGGAALDADK
+100 TAVSGGVALDADK
-113 VPGNVQSLSAADIT
+113 VPGNVQGLSASDLT
-127 RSGSA
+127 RNGSA
-132 SMTQALNAQLGSIS
+132 SLTQALNAQLGSIS

-206 QLVSSNPVYGL
+206 QIASSNPVYGL

-226 EMKDGFNY
+226 DMKNGFNY
-234 TGRSLELSGGSFGQR
+234 TGGELELSGGSFGQR
-249 SAGAQYGANN
+249 SAGAEYGAND

-264 YAAAKTLNS
+264 YAAAKTLDS

-284 RQFYTDLSMRTDRLS
+284 RQFYTDLSLRVDKLS
-299 LDLSYTHAENH
+299 LDLSYTHGENH

-334 ANDNELNFITLN
+334 ANDNELNFVTLN
-346 GTYQA
+346 GTYKA
-351 TDHWSVQGVLYYRQF
+351 TDNWSVQGVLYYRQF
-366 TQRVANG
+366 SQRVSNG

-382 DAALA
+382 TAAFA
-387 GSLCQSDGVTPVN
+387 GSLCQSDGITPVN

-413 GTVPIGEN
+413 GDVPIGEN
-421 DFETINSYSH
+421 DFENINSYSH

-436 ISNDRSI
+436 ISNDQSI
-443 FGHDNQFTAGATFD
+443 FGHDNQFTAGASFD

-470 VIDDQL
+470 VIDAQL

-482 LYVDTPESSPF
+482 LYVDTPESSDF
-493 GAVPVILAA
+493 GAVPVILRAS
-502 NNRDIGGYLTDTFN
+502 NRDIGGYLTDTFN

-529 DVAHIDLQDQ
+529 DVAHIDLQDR

-544 NGNNR
+544 DGNNR
-549 FSHFNPAVG
+549 FSHFNPAFG
-558 GTYKLSP
+558 GTYKLTP
-565 TLTAYAGTA
+565 TVTAYAGISTN
-574 TSTRTPTAS
+574 TRTPTAS

-603 PPNLRQVVAHTTE
+603 PPNLRQVVAHTAE
-616 FGLRGNIPDAFSAGG
+616 FGLRGNIPNAFATDGA
-631 VATWNLGAFR
+631 VTWNLGAFR
-641 THSFDD
+641 TNSFDD

-662 IGSTRREGVEAGFN
+662 IGSTRREGIEAGFN
-676 YHTDK
+676 YQTDK
-681 WSTYVS
+681 WSAYFN

-698 LQLPS
+698 IQLPS

-728 NRVKAGV
+728 NRVKVGV

-745 GASIIIVSNDYYFGD
+745 GASMIIVSNEYYFGD

-772 VVNLHASYQVAKNV
+772 VVNLHASYQVARNIQV
-786 ELFGSIDNVFNAK
+786 FGSIDNVFNAK
-799 YATYGIYSDPTGVNA
+799 YATYGIYSDPTGVGT
-814 PGVPADGVSNGP
+814 PGVPVDGVTNGP
-826 GVDNRFY
+826 GVDNRFF

-839 AVYGGVRVSF
+839 AVYGGVCITF

>member
-1 MTRADASRM
+1 
-10 GERVERQTD
+10 
-19 QSGASETMGH
+19 MGH
-29 ITNHQAAM
+29 VVTNSHAAM
-37 NARGR
+37 NAPGR
-42 LRTLPRALF
+42 LQALPRALV
-51 FLAFTGAGLVQAQD
+51 FLALTGAGFAQAQE
-65 APSGSETNAAATA
+65 APSSSETTAGAAA
-78 PQSADHVSPTH
+78 PQSSNPKAPIN
-89 AKQLATVVVKA
+89 ARQLATILVEA
-100 TAMPGGAALDADK
+100 TAVPGGAALDADK
-113 VPGNVQSLSAADIT
+113 VPGNVQSLSAADLT
-127 RSGSA
+127 RNGAA
-132 SMTQALNAQLGSIS
+132 SLTQALNSQLGSVSI
-146 VNDNLNDPYQPDI
+146 NDNLNDPYQPDI

-167 PVLGTPQGLAV
+167 AVLGTPQGLAV

-206 QLVSSNPVYGL
+206 QIVSSNPVYGL

-226 EMKDGFNY
+226 DMKNGFNS
-234 TGRSLELSGGSFGQR
+234 TDGELELSGGSFGQR

-284 RQFYTDLSMRTDRLS
+284 RQFYTDLSMRADKLS
-299 LDLSYTHAENH
+299 LDLSYTHAQNH

-334 ANDNELNFITLN
+334 ANDNELNFVTLN
-346 GTYQA
+346 GTYKA
-351 TDHWSVQGVLYYRQF
+351 TDNWSVQGVLYYRQF
-366 TQRVANG
+366 SQRVSNG
-373 NTTDYTACT
+373 NGTGYTACT
-382 DAALA
+382 DAAFS
-387 GSLCQSDGVTPVN
+387 GSLCQSDGVTPLS

-413 GTVPIGEN
+413 GAVPIGEN

-436 ISNDRSI
+436 ISNGQSI

-457 YAHTDFY
+457 AAHTNFY

-470 VIDDQL
+470 VVDAQL
-476 TVLPSN
+476 RVLPSS
-482 LYVDTPESSPF
+482 LYVDTPEGTAF
-493 GAVPVILAA
+493 NAVPVILAA
-502 NNRDIGGYLTDTFN
+502 NNRDVGGYITDTFN
-516 VTPDFALTASGRY
+516 VTPDLSLSASGRY

-544 NGNNR
+544 NGTNR
-549 FSHFNPAVG
+549 FSHFNPAFG
-558 GTYKLSP
+558 GTYKISP
-565 TLTAYAGTA
+565 TLTAYAGIA
-574 TSTRTPTAS
+574 TNTRTPTAS

-593 CLLPSNLAGD
+593 CLLPSSLAGD
-603 PPNLRQVVAHTTE
+603 PPNLRQVVAHTAE
-616 FGLRGNIPDAFSAGG
+616 FGLRGNIPEAFSGG
-631 VATWNLGAFR
+631 AVTWNLGAFR
-641 THSFDD
+641 TNSFDD

-662 IGSTRREGVEAGFN
+662 IGSTRREGIEAGFN
-676 YHTDK
+676 YTTDK
-681 WSTYVS
+681 WSTYFS

-709 DADGNIEVRPGDRL
+709 DANGNIEVRPGNRL
-723 PGIPK
+723 PGIAK

-735 DYAVTPQWKL
+735 DYSVTPQWKL
-745 GASIIIVSNDYYFGD
+745 GAQVIVVSSAYYFGD
-760 ESNQNKPLPGYH
+760 ESNQNKPMPGYH
-772 VVNLHASYQVAKNV
+772 VVNLHASYRVAKNV
-786 ELFGSIDNVFNAK
+786 ELFGSVDNVFNAK
-799 YATYGIYSDPTGVNA
+799 YATYGIYSDPTGVGA

-839 AVYGGVRVSF
+839 AVYGGVRVTF